1 MALQSLESSRSSAGE
16 WGFVRQILS
25 ETFAAYVDDD
35 MLSRGA
41 AIAFYS
47 VIAMAPVLIVVIWI
61 AGSVFGRDAARAAI
75 AWQFQTLMG
84 PASASLLLSILESAS
99 YRARGVLSGALEI
112 GTLIIAASGVF
123 GEIQSAFNI
132 VWKAKLEGTTLT
144 RLFRARAVSMGL
156 VIALGFF
163 LLVSLTVTAAM
174 VAFGQFV
181 NAHVPL
187 GRDVLIGLNF
197 VMSFLL
203 LSLLF
208 AAIYKVLP
216 DVDLK
221 WKDVAVGGFATA
233 ILFDLGKFLIG
244 FYIGRS
250 AIAASFGAAGALVI
264 ILLWIYYSAQLLLIG
279 AEFTKVYSKNYGS
292 RRGSA
297 AAIKAQIH

>member
-1 MALQSLESSRSSAGE
+1 MAMQSIENPRPSAGE
-16 WGFVRQILS
+16 WRFAWQILS

-61 AGSVFGRDAARAAI
+61 AGSVFGPVAARAAI

-99 YRARGVLSGALEI
+99 YRARGILSGAFEI
-112 GTLIIAASGVF
+112 GTLVIAASGVF
-123 GEIQSAFNI
+123 GEMQSAFNI

-144 RLFRARAVSMGL
+144 RLLRARAVSMGL

-163 LLVSLTVTAAM
+163 LLISLTVTAAM
-174 VAFGQFV
+174 VAFGHFLS
-181 NAHVPL
+181 AHMSL
-187 GRDVLIGLNF
+187 EHDVLIGLNF
-197 VMSFLL
+197 AVSFLL
-203 LSLLF
+203 LFLLF

-216 DVDLK
+216 DADLK
-221 WKDVAVGGFATA
+221 WKDVAIGGFATA
-233 ILFDLGKFLIG
+233 LLFDLGKFLIG

-250 AIAASFGAAGALVI
+250 AIASSFGAAGALVI

-279 AEFTKVYSKNYGS
+279 AEFTKVHSKYYGS

-297 AAIKAQIH
+297 AAIRAEQS